1 MPLPSIAGADDNLMA
16 GAGMTPGSAAP
27 TGDPGSQQVT
37 PQDQA
42 KGAVEVLSKLRT
54 TTQQQ
59 IEAIAQQ
66 FPPVS
71 KAAKQ
76 FSQALDQALQGLIK
90 EIIKTTQ
97 SAGPEAG
104 PRLVR

>member
-1 MPLPSIAGADDNLMA
+1 MVGADENLMA
-16 GAGMTPGSAAP
+16 GAGMTPGQAAP
-27 TGDPGSQQVT
+27 TGDPGSPQVT
-37 PQDQA
+37 AQDQA
-42 KGAVEVLSKLRT
+42 KGAVEILSKLRMS
-54 TTQQQ
+54 TQQQ
-59 IEAIAQQ
+59 IDAIAQQ

-76 FSQALDQALQGLIK
+76 FQQALDQALQGLIK

-97 SAGPEAG
+97 SAPETG